1 MVAIIVGDD
10 KVTIEDISIA
20 FNMCFSDCILETT
33 DSGTECLELIK
44 EVRPDIIILD
54 NDLLENDSFNLI
66 RQIRSL
72 HRTPIVFVSG
82 SDNTSDLVMAF
93 ESGADEYIKKPIRL
107 LEFMAR
113 SKKFVRRKRI
123 KNMKEHQSIVMKGG
137 FRELNRHRKVN

>member
-1 MVAIIVGDD
+1 MVALIVGDD

-20 FNMCFSDCILETT
+20 FNMCFPDCVMETT
-33 DSGTECLELIK
+33 DSGAECLELIK
-44 EVRPDIIILD
+44 KIYPDMIILD

-72 HRTPIVFVSG
+72 YRTPIVFISDA
-82 SDNTSDLVMAF
+82 DNTSDLVMAF

-113 SKKFVRRKRI
+113 SKKLVRRTKI
-123 KNMKEHQSIVMKGG
+123 KNMRDHQSTVMKGES
-137 FRELNRHRKVN
+137 RELNRNRKVS